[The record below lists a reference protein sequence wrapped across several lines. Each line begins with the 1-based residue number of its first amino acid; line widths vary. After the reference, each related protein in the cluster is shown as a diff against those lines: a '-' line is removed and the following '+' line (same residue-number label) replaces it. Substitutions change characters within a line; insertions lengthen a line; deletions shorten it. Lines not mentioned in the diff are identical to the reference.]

1 MDFGGQ
7 MSWNW
12 RMSPVP
18 YGYFMWLSALGQIY
32 PQSAISTV
40 ESALEKC
47 ILKLHLK
54 KHWILNRHSKQG
66 NKIKDVLSGQ
76 FSFERGEQLLHHI
89 GPVNLKQH
97 CVKNMVA
104 K

>member
-32 PQSAISTV
+32 PVCYIYCWKHFGEVHIKATSK
-40 ESALEKC
+40 EALNSEQA
-47 ILKLHLK
+47 LKA
-54 KHWILNRHSKQG
+54 RQ
-66 NKIKDVLSGQ
+66 
-76 FSFERGEQLLHHI
+76 
-89 GPVNLKQH
+89 
-97 CVKNMVA
+97 
-104 K
+104 

>member
-54 KHWILNRHSKQG
+54 KH
-66 NKIKDVLSGQ
+66 
-76 FSFERGEQLLHHI
+76 
-89 GPVNLKQH
+89 
-97 CVKNMVA
+97 
-104 K
+104 